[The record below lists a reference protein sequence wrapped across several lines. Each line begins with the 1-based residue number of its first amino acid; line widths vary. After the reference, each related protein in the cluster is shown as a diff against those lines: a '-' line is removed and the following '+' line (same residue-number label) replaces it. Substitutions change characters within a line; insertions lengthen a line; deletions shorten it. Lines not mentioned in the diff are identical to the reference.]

1 LAFLKVD
8 IASDQMQYVVLD
20 YASRMKE
27 AGQAKWSRFVR
38 ADMVTVSERGKTKAT
53 VDFGSMRETSR

>member
-20 YASRMKE
+20 YALRMKE
-27 AGQAKWSRFVR
+27 AGQAKWSRSVR
-38 ADMVTVSERGKTKAT
+38 ADTVTASERGKMKAT
-53 VDFGSMRETSR
+53 VGFGSMRGTLR